1 MKKNLLSITCI
12 VFMPLLLWSQDESLV
27 VRNVLAKVLDEEGK
41 VIEIFYTLEDELL
54 EDKDYVVTLYGVFD
68 NSSRKRLFKVEG
80 DVGDSV
86 RVGNNR
92 IVWFAEQEFPRFRG
106 EIYFEVRAIRA
117 FDILRPEPG
126 TVIKRGNYFTFEWFG
141 EGSNNDQLLLELYQN
156 KILVDTLATV
166 DSENHYRWKVPN
178 NNPIGTGFQLKMT
191 GTELTGIEAFSEPF
205 TIKRKI
211 PLAIPIGALSAAVIT
226 GVVILFLPDGGTDRQ
241 PLPPPIDPDDP

>member
-1 MKKNLLSITCI
+1 MKKNLLSITCL